1 MWRATCSCMY
11 EYSLVFL
18 RCFDVRTARICSC
31 MHKIIDVS
39 SKFDFGRCSRV
50 YMKQRRSAFY
60 HALCAFLY
68 FWWYYFWILFVAV
81 IGINLSLPG
90 LCRSRGWNHFRA
102 WNMNISTI
110 PGTRYAVLLQGFVLV
125 QQYLSLGGYTQG
137 TILSL
142 QNWVSILGIRLL
154 SVCRSVRI
162 PYIWEL
168 ILVCSDDRYN
178 RSLQMIFIRRNR
190 PCILTH
196 TISPGNIYRTN
207 VPYHIPCH
215 IIFTP
220 HRAIIPYHGHKIYRT
235 NVPHHI
241 PCHILFPPH
250 RAIIPCHR
258 HTILHTVPHHTQ
270 YHTVPYHIPYQTI
283 SYYPCHM

>member
-125 QQYLSLGGYTQG
+125 QQYT
-137 TILSL
+137 
-142 QNWVSILGIRLL
+142 
-154 SVCRSVRI
+154 
-162 PYIWEL
+162 
-168 ILVCSDDRYN
+168 N
-178 RSLQMIFIRRNR
+178 RSTRHALYVFVSPVYLFFAPLRRVFTR
-190 PCILTH
+190 VLPVPELPWIMYHIHTH
-196 TISPGNIYRTN
+196 TRNF
-207 VPYHIPCH
+207 C
-215 IIFTP
+215 
-220 HRAIIPYHGHKIYRT
+220 
-235 NVPHHI
+235 
-241 PCHILFPPH
+241 
-250 RAIIPCHR
+250 
-258 HTILHTVPHHTQ
+258 
-270 YHTVPYHIPYQTI
+270 
-283 SYYPCHM
+283 